1 MPVSLA
7 HFRTIEGSSALEVA
21 LLCDLSQDFILFK
34 AGFLHL
40 ALASCME
47 MNSKNEDSSYS

>member
-1 MPVSLA
+1 MSLA
-7 HFRTIEGSSALEVA
+7 HFRTIEGSSALEAA

-47 MNSKNEDSSYS
+47 VNSKDEDSSYS